1 MCACVSV
8 CVSVRVCVCGTVC
21 VGQNVCDTVCVAR
34 WCVCVCVCC
43 LCLCVLSVSVSVCGY
58 VCSHGLCEGGGW
70 GGGWGGVRVVGS
82 ESALQAG
89 RPAPS
94 RTASSGS
101 NKEVQGRIGK
111 NFRHM
116 VFTSGPPPHY

>member
-1 MCACVSV
+1 MCVCCVYMCACVSV

-43 LCLCVLSVSVSVCGY
+43 LCLCVLSVPVSVCGY
-58 VCSHGLCEGGGW
+58 VCSHLGWGW
-70 GGGWGGVRVVGS
+70 GGGGWVRVGI
-82 ESALQAG
+82 AG
-89 RPAPS
+89 RPARALPHAQHPVAA
-94 RTASSGS
+94 T
-101 NKEVQGRIGK
+101 KEVQGRIGK